1 MPTGLSDLLQ
11 RVQQV
16 CQGILDLLPAPPG
29 RREVRTASIRK
40 LCEDRR
46 RTDALQVR
54 RSRRWKQEMNKMF
67 EWDCLVRRRG
77 SVLVGKVCGLHVGR
91 MNGEGGKEF
100 RRLLTSRY

>member
-1 MPTGLSDLLQ
+1 
-11 RVQQV
+11 
-16 CQGILDLLPAPPG
+16 
-29 RREVRTASIRK
+29 
-40 LCEDRR
+40 
-46 RTDALQVR
+46 
-54 RSRRWKQEMNKMF
+54 MNETF